1 MGSDHV
7 IALSH
12 VVGYGIGLALIGAG
26 LRRWSRRK
34 ADRNRT
40 TDLQR
45 RGSNWRSVRRIV
57 ARIVRGLLWLATG
70 VGRPLVFSLGLLCA
84 NRRYP
89 LVAPVLGPVE
99 RRMADLGHRRARVH
113 CFPLVLRTFWLVRC
127 PDCGD
132 RWIFREA
139 SSPDGAAIDLRVLAA
154 GSRDARR
161 CTAEYLTTGPSTAI
175 DLATL
180 PTPPRRRGGVQPAT
194 ELAPRRRATDKTA

>member
-12 VVGYGIGLALIGAG
+12 IVGYGIGLALMGAG

-40 TDLQR
+40 TDLPR
-45 RGSNWRSVRRIV
+45 RGSNRRSVRRIV
-57 ARIVRGLLWLATG
+57 ARVVRGLLWLATG
-70 VGRPLVFSLGLLCA
+70 VGRPLALSIGLLCA

-89 LVAPVLGPVE
+89 LVAPLLGPVE
-99 RRMADLGHRRARVH
+99 HRMADLGHRGARVH

-139 SSPDGAAIDLRVLAA
+139 SSPDGAAIDLRVLGA
-154 GSRDARR
+154 SLRDARR
-161 CTAEYLTTGPSTAI
+161 CTAEYLTAGPSTAT
-175 DLATL
+175 DSATL
-180 PTPPRRRGGVQPAT
+180 PTPPRRRSGVQLAT
-194 ELAPRRRATDKTA
+194 ELGLRQRTTDKTA